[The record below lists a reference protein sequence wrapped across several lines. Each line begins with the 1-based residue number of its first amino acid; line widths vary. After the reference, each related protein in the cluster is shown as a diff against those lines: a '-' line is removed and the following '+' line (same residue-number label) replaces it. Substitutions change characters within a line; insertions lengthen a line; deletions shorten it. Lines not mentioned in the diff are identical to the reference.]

1 LLFNARASPACRSG
15 RAAEPR
21 WVPLV
26 DATLDGIRGKFEV
39 DTGARLSLLPYGP
52 FVDQNNLRTLLPSGN
67 EWHYRLETGRP
78 IRSQIARGKIFKLG
92 NLEVHDPFLEFLR
105 SHSEVA
111 LKVAEILSNI
121 YYATYREVRYL
132 GLAGS
137 VQEKLASFLLDFAAG
152 HGSNNGQTRVVLTL
166 THEEI
171 AAIIG
176 FSQETVTRL
185 FADFRRKGLVQIR
198 GSTLFLADK
207 TGLRGMLGA

>member
-1 LLFNARASPACRSG
+1 MSGITDCRLG
-15 RAAEPR
+15 
-21 WVPLV
+21 
-26 DATLDGIRGKFEV
+26 G
-39 DTGARLSLLPYGP
+39 
-52 FVDQNNLRTLLPSGN
+52 
-67 EWHYRLETGRP
+67 P

-92 NLEVHDPFLEFLR
+92 NLEVHDPFLGFLR

-137 VQEKLASFLLDFAAG
+137 VQEKLASFWLDFAAR
-152 HGSNNGQTRVVLTL
+152 HASNNGQKRVVLTL

-176 FSQETVTRL
+176 SSQETLTRQ

-198 GSTLFLADK
+198 RSTLVLADK
-207 TGLRGMLGA
+207 TGL